1 MTATPRLSGDTLDE
15 ALATPDLFLLD
26 VRQPDEIAE
35 VGTVDGY
42 VNIPLGEL
50 GDRLDEIPKGRPI
63 LTA

>member
-1 MTATPRLSGDTLDE
+1 MTEAPRLSGEALDD

-42 VNIPLGEL
+42 VNIPIGEL
-50 GDRLDEIPKGRPI
+50 AERLDEIPRDRPI